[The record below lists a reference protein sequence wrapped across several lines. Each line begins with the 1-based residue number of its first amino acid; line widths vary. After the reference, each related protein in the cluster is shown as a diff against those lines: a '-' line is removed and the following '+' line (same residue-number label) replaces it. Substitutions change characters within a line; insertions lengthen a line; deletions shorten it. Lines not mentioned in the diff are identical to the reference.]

1 MTVMLNES
9 SKEKMSL
16 NLYNDNEIL
25 KNVLNLEIEKSIVNK
40 VAQTTMVS
48 EVNCAEQSKNANSAN
63 CNAVDKPNKQKCLTR
78 LGQGADEKSGEQGG
92 TIINF
97 DNSSK
102 SPSQD
107 SLSLAGGKKVED
119 KSESSLAGGKS
130 ATTIKKESSKN
141 RQNFLEKIV
150 TNNKLKPVSGKKA
163 DTKSES
169 SLASGKSA
177 KKAKRASCR
186 DSQDFFDCF
195 ESKREYKSTL
205 LNLSVNLGEI
215 KRWNEAD
222 WVKYLLKIKRA
233 LPVLADYY
241 SNSIESLAMH
251 SADPTSYYKFG
262 SAENMF
268 ESVIDHL
275 EKKTAYVNMYVLIT
289 KSIAKLSKV
298 ERLVVAY
305 FIDKKDCLK
314 QALSFVSRRSVYRM
328 GDKII
333 KHLAEI
339 FKADG
344 YSADW
349 LYKTFNAFLI
359 K

>member
-40 VAQTTMVS
+40 VAQTTVVS
-48 EVNCAEQSKNANSAN
+48 EVNCAEQGKNANSAN

-78 LGQGADEKSGEQGG
+78 LGQSANEKSGEQGG

-102 SPSQD
+102 SQSQD
-107 SLSLAGGKKVED
+107 SLNFVSGKKAD
-119 KSESSLAGGKS
+119 NKSESSLVNSKS
-130 ATTIKKESSKN
+130 ATKIKKESSKD

-150 TNNKLKPVSGKKA
+150 STNKLNPAGGKKA
-163 DTKSES
+163 DDKSES

-215 KRWNEAD
+215 KRWNEAE